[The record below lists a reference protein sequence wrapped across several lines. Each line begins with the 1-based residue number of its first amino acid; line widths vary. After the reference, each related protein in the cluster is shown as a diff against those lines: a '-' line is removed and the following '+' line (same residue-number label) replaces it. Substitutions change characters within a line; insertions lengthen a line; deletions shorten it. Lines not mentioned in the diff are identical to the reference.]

1 MNKNLK
7 RLLILATLPF
17 LCCGGCSRDTSGK
30 FIMTATITAINSHIE
45 VEILTDQYN
54 SGIMWVNASNLTA
67 IYDANGKKIKLN
79 DLRVGDKIQI
89 EYSGQ
94 VMMSYPGQITAKK
107 ITVLKNTVIS

>member
-45 VEILTDQYN
+45 VKILTDQYN
-54 SGIMWVNASNLTA
+54 SGIMWVNASNLTT
-67 IYDANGKKIKLN
+67 IYDTSGKKIKLN

-89 EYSGQ
+89 EYTEQ
-94 VMMSYPGQITAKK
+94 PVCVCAYMYT
-107 ITVLKNTVIS
+107 LNLLFFF